1 MIHESAVFHSK
12 HSTVW
17 VIVDMAHNDDRMA
30 PKSVQNLGG
39 MATALA
45 LPHQKKKLL
54 RPWGSPL
61 VQFTLFHH
69 QPLSFFVLHAIIH
82 YKPVSFIMKP
92 SKVFIIHH
100 CHYHSFTN
108 YILLWLPSGKH
119 TNSHGKSPSLM
130 GRSTINGLPPGG
142 QSAKPHA
149 SICGRDKWCEKRE
162 AQAWKLTCTT
172 PWEK

>member
-54 RPWGSPL
+54 RPWGSHL

-69 QPLSFFVLHAIIH
+69 QKYS
-82 YKPVSFIMKP
+82 
-92 SKVFIIHH
+92 
-100 CHYHSFTN
+100 SFTTVTT
-108 YILLWLPSGKH
+108 IH
-119 TNSHGKSPSLM
+119 SPIIFCYDYPLVNIQTAM
-130 GRSTINGLPPGG
+130 ENHHL
-142 QSAKPHA
+142 
-149 SICGRDKWCEKRE
+149 
-162 AQAWKLTCTT
+162 
-172 PWEK
+172 

>member
-54 RPWGSPL
+54 RPWGSHL

-119 TNSHGKSPSLM
+119 TNSHGKHFRTSSVRCQSSYPEGPSFHVGHIM
-130 GRSTINGLPPGG
+130 YIYIIPQRTVTKYQKVNTIYH
-142 QSAKPHA
+142 QY
-149 SICGRDKWCEKRE
+149 II
-162 AQAWKLTCTT
+162 
-172 PWEK
+172 